1 MFLSLVSERPTL
13 KDLANFV
20 VPLASARW
28 YYLGIQLFDSQDIG
42 KLQSMKK
49 EYKTLEDRCT
59 EMFSHWLDTEKN
71 ATWKNLIEGLKS
83 RCVNLP
89 NVARNIEKLLG
100 IPVSCISMYSYCLC
114 IS

>member
-20 VPLASARW
+20 VPQASARW
-28 YYLGIQLFDSQDIG
+28 CYLGIQLFDSQDIG

-49 EYKTLEDRCT
+49 EYKTHEDRCT
-59 EMFSHWLDTEKN
+59 EMFSHWLDTEQN

-100 IPVSCISMYSYCLC
+100 IPVSYIFM
-114 IS
+114 